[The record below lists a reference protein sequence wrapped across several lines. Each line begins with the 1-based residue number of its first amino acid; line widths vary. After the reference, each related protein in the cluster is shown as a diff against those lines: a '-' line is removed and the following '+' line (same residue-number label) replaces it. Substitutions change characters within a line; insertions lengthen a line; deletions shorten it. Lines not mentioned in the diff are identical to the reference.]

1 MNADVEILYKQ
12 LYLAFRDELLRLNIG
27 YAFDKDAL
35 CYMNDIINA
44 IDHLTYGNPN
54 SRDAVTIL
62 KKYDKQY
69 ATKRG

>member
-27 YAFDKDAL
+27 YAFDKNAL
-35 CYMNDIINA
+35 YYMNDLINA
-44 IDHLTYGNPN
+44 IDYLTYGNPN

-62 KKYDKQY
+62 KKYDK
-69 ATKRG
+69 

>member
-1 MNADVEILYKQ
+1 MEIIYKQ

-27 YAFDKDAL
+27 YSFDKKAL
-35 CYMNDIINA
+35 CYMNDLINA
-44 IDHLTYGNPN
+44 LDYLEFGNPTN
-54 SRDAVTIL
+54 RDAITII